1 METVHRRAIYRGRV
15 QGVGFRATT
24 NRLATGFSVTG
35 YVKNLNDGTVE
46 VVASGEPEEV
56 DRFLSAIDREF
67 AGKVHDRSVSEFA
80 ADSSE
85 HFGFDVRY

>member
-1 METVHRRAIYRGRV
+1 METVHRRVIYRGRV

-24 NRLATGFSVTG
+24 KRLANAFLISG
-35 YVKNLNDGTVE
+35 YVKNLSDGTVE
-46 VVASGEPEEV
+46 VVASGDLSEV

-67 AGKVHDRSVSEFA
+67 VAKVRDRSVSEFV
-80 ADSSE
+80 ADSTE